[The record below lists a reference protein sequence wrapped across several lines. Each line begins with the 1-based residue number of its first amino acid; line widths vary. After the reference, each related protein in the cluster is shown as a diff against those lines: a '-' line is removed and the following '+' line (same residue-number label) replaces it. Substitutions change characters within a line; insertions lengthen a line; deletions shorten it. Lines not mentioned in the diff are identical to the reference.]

1 MQHSSSGMVVPR
13 ALRAAAGRP
22 IGSHAPAPRAVASER
37 RTGSKAERSDERSDG
52 ASSSDDFG
60 GGAGEEGEGY
70 EDEDTGVGDGDDN
83 GGIGGGGVKRSRHA
97 PAELPST
104 RGVSR
109 YRPVFAVPSKVVRD
123 PRFEASSGAYNDELF
138 KKSYRFLDD
147 KRAEELKAL
156 QAEARRTKDPE
167 RARELQGE
175 LSRRKQAAAESVR
188 LAALKETQRSL
199 KKGAQEAV
207 SGGAKP
213 FFPKQRELRELEAV
227 EHFKALEASGGA
239 AVEKALKKRRVK
251 LSKKDRT
258 KLPPRA

>member
-1 MQHSSSGMVVPR
+1 M
-13 ALRAAAGRP
+13 
-22 IGSHAPAPRAVASER
+22 
-37 RTGSKAERSDERSDG
+37 
-52 ASSSDDFG
+52 
-60 GGAGEEGEGY
+60 
-70 EDEDTGVGDGDDN
+70 
-83 GGIGGGGVKRSRHA
+83 KRSRHA

-258 KLPPRA
+258 KLPPRAWGRE